1 MAAGTPPRDAPP
13 GVSPAR
19 ATTPGASPG
28 ARAPDA
34 TPPSAVPETPPERFG
49 SPDAAGALA
58 PGGASPTIR
67 GDKFAP
73 VSPQSAGSPVSP
85 HLTQGAPGH
94 VARVVDWAER
104 EAQGELLSS
113 SQKRSD
119 RNRRSKRG
127 SLTSSV
133 VGGFAAATSGALER
147 LRASRN
153 APETPVMLP
162 KTRRS
167 LRDALPEEQE
177 EEIALARRM
186 SPLAL
191 DDPFPPTLDPSSTSA
206 TRASDAGKNLSA
218 DLVEV
223 TVDPYDFDAFA
234 EEVEKATVARKSSP
248 APPPVGSPNN
258 SSAVP
263 ETPES
268 FAPADDDARAAV
280 SPTPS
285 PSAGPA
291 IASSPALDEPASLAL
306 GNREEATRGSESS
319 APPDRRAD
327 EEARARAQI
336 VAAAA
341 ATSVSPVS
349 RVDANGGSEAVVIVA
364 ETDERAKENAEG
376 DDGANDSGGSGG
388 GPVPRVFPLRPRDLA
403 SNAYRVTE
411 SRAAMLLPKRS
422 AAPVPAPSA
431 QKKHK
436 ARNLSNDAKKTGGHD
451 GLTAVMTPLP
461 ISKSVLDRIDALGPE
476 MQPAQK
482 YILLL
487 GIALDFY
494 AKTQLIRE
502 LRRFALMGDNGGWG
516 WFAAVFLFFLL
527 SGSATTAYWLLHYPM
542 PTAKEV
548 AELSGKNAT
557 RVFGFTKLD
566 FKKMVRTAGAVA
578 SMCQL
583 GTAFA
588 AWRALRVK
596 DLRQRKAEMDLRGMQ
611 LVDTVFLLL
620 PVATLQAYVGMKC
633 SSPELVCPGRS
644 GFDALLFL
652 AVLGA
657 ITSATLCFVSLD
669 LHEKPPS
676 LTWGQYWRAH
686 KAHLSEMAAKSAF
699 RFLELSARVSLIALF
714 SAVKGGW
721 VFFVFFMHAAIVLL
735 ALRFWPRVVGGGVP
749 DRGVWAKLVA
759 VERVI
764 VSPRRKWWPE
774 KLFKGRVLCFP
785 VLDDSKLLVASMI
798 WPPSMFVANAT
809 DNKGRFWW
817 RSKTCPRKSFLSV
830 DRRDAIFPLPLFAAA
845 QTFEA
850 CLMFLIVGFA
860 IGNKPHY
867 HAYFLCAALVNLAWL
882 MAVVAW
888 ISAAALWNPFLPEG
902 PPLAA
907 TRGAPGTADASG
919 SASAADDDAYA
930 SEWKGWHGPDAAA
943 GDDDDDDDA
952 RAGSRSGAGTFQK
965 GANVAASMAAPG
977 VFSPGGRTPGGRA
990 ARRASNGVAAS
1001 YAIGPTIQSSTENRT
1016 LPLPSSREEEPL
1028 RVAPVPAARAL
1039 LFGGE
1044 KPADAET
1051 RKAEEDAAEK
1061 AKAAASE
1068 AAARERLE
1076 RERSKAARAEAARL
1090 EIARLDALRREEAA
1104 RAMRREKELLEEK
1117 LEKER
1122 ATRAA
1127 RPPAHRPPVAAAAKP
1142 EEPSKVVFGETEE
1155 TTASHAGRRQSG
1167 GLFGRPGIVV
1177 SSSVSERR
1185 SRADEEM

>member
-1 MAAGTPPRDAPP
+1 MAEGTPPRDAPP
-13 GVSPAR
+13 GVSPVR

-34 TPPSAVPETPPERFG
+34 TPPSAVPETPPDSRFG
-49 SPDAAGALA
+49 SPVAADALA

-67 GDKFAP
+67 GDKFALT
-73 VSPQSAGSPVSP
+73 SPQSADSPASP

-104 EAQGELLSS
+104 EAQGELLSAE
-113 SQKRSD
+113 KPTRSD
-119 RNRRSKRG
+119 RERRSGRG

-153 APETPVMLP
+153 APETPVMPP

-191 DDPFPPTLDPSSTSA
+191 DEPAEGSSRETA
-206 TRASDAGKNLSA
+206 RASAQDGKNLSS

-234 EEVEKATVARKSSP
+234 EEVERVTARVPERSPSPASSSP
-248 APPPVGSPNN
+248 A

-263 ETPES
+263 ETPQTS
-268 FAPADDDARAAV
+268 GPAATDAGDAR

-291 IASSPALDEPASLAL
+291 TSSSPALDE
-306 GNREEATRGSESS
+306 REEATRGSGFVPED
-319 APPDRRAD
+319 DRAA

-336 VAAAA
+336 LAATA
-341 ATSVSPVS
+341 ATSASPVRS
-349 RVDANGGSEAVVIVA
+349 AGGEVDANGRETAVVVA
-364 ETDERAKENAEG
+364 ETATETKENGAMAV
-376 DDGANDSGGSGG
+376 DDGVSGGFG
-388 GPVPRVFPLRPRDLA
+388 GPAPRAPALRPGDLA
-403 SNAYRVTE
+403 SNAFRVTD
-411 SRAAMLLPKRS
+411 SRAAVLLPKRS
-422 AAPVPAPSA
+422 AAPTAAPSA
-431 QKKHK
+431 QKKKLHP
-436 ARNLSNDAKKTGGHD
+436 RNLLPTKGSPTKGGQ
-451 GLTAVMTPLP
+451 TMTTVMTPLP
-461 ISKSVLDRIDALGPE
+461 INQSILDRIDALGPE

-482 YILLL
+482 TILLL
-487 GIALDFY
+487 GIALDLY

-502 LRRFALMGDNGGWG
+502 LRRFALMGDDGGWG

-527 SGSATTAYWLLHYPM
+527 SGSATAAYWLVHYPM
-542 PTAKEV
+542 PSAKER
-548 AELSGKNAT
+548 AELVGKHAP

-578 SMCQL
+578 AMCQL

-611 LVDTVFLLL
+611 LVDAVFLLL
-620 PVATLQAYVGMKC
+620 PTATLQAYVGMKC
-633 SSPELVCPGRS
+633 SSPELTCPGRS

-676 LTWGQYWRAH
+676 LTWRNYWRAH
-686 KAHLSEMAAKSAF
+686 KAHLSETAAKSAF

-721 VFFVFFMHAAIVLL
+721 VFFVFFMHAVIVLL
-735 ALRFWPRVVGGGVP
+735 GLKFWPKVVGGGVP
-749 DRGVWAKLVA
+749 DRGVWRKLVA
-759 VERVI
+759 VEARLV
-764 VSPRRKWWPE
+764 VSEKRTWWPE
-774 KLFKGRVLCFP
+774 RLFGGRSVYLP
-785 VLDDSKLLVASMI
+785 TLNDTKLLVFAMI

-809 DNKGRFWW
+809 DAKGRFWW
-817 RSKTCPRKSFLSV
+817 RSKTCPRKNFLSA
-830 DRRDAIFPLPLFAAA
+830 DRRDAVFPLPLFVAL

-850 CLMFLIVGFA
+850 CLMFLIVGAA
-860 IGNKPHY
+860 IGDKQHY
-867 HAYFLCAALVNLAWL
+867 HAYFLSAALVNIAWL
-882 MAVVAW
+882 MAVIGW

-902 PPLAA
+902 PPLAFA
-907 TRGAPGTADASG
+907 RGARGSGAPGTARV
-919 SASAADDDAYA
+919 AADETLGHSRPSHV

-943 GDDDDDDDA
+943 EVSDDDVPEPEDFPSA
-952 RAGSRSGAGTFQK
+952 RGERIGEKVAFQK

-1001 YAIGPTIQSSTENRT
+1001 YAVGPTETRKER
-1016 LPLPSSREEEPL
+1016 SREREEVSEVSLAPASS
-1028 RVAPVPAARAL
+1028 VAAPAARAL

-1044 KPADAET
+1044 RAET
-1051 RKAEEDAAEK
+1051 REAKAEADAAEK
-1061 AKAAASE
+1061 ARAAASE
-1068 AAARERLE
+1068 AAAAKAEAARLE
-1076 RERSKAARAEAARL
+1076 RERARAAKAEAARL
-1090 EIARLDALRREEAA
+1090 EIARLDALRLEEAA
-1104 RAMRREKELLEEK
+1104 RAMRREKALLEERR
-1117 LEKER
+1117 EKER
-1122 ATRAA
+1122 AANA
-1127 RPPAHRPPVAAAAKP
+1127 SRPPAHRPPVGETAAAKP
-1142 EEPSKVVFGETEE
+1142 AKPDETAPPE
-1155 TTASHAGRRQSG
+1155 TTARRQSG

-1177 SSSVSERR
+1177 SSSVAERP
-1185 SRADEEM
+1185 SP

>member
-1 MAAGTPPRDAPP
+1 MVKGTPLQDAPS
-13 GVSPAR
+13 GVSPTR
-19 ATTPGASPG
+19 AITPGASPG
-28 ARAPDA
+28 ARAPGA
-34 TPPSAVPETPPERFG
+34 TPPSAVSETPLERFG
-49 SPDAAGALA
+49 SPDA
-58 PGGASPTIR
+58 GGASPIIR
-67 GDKFAP
+67 GDKFELP
-73 VSPQSAGSPVSP
+73 SPQGAGSPASP

-104 EAQGELLSS
+104 EAQGELLSAE
-113 SQKRSD
+113 KK
-119 RNRRSKRG
+119 KRG
-127 SLTSSV
+127 SLTSSI

-147 LRASRN
+147 LRAARN
-153 APETPVMLP
+153 APETPVMPP

-191 DDPFPPTLDPSSTSA
+191 DGASSAERPSSES
-206 TRASDAGKNLSA
+206 RAERTPGKDLGA

-234 EEVEKATVARKSSP
+234 EEVERKETTFDVPVATSPVGGETNEDATPPIGLGSP
-248 APPPVGSPNN
+248 A

-263 ETPES
+263 ETPETS
-268 FAPADDDARAAV
+268 APAVVEAESAR

-291 IASSPALDEPASLAL
+291 TASSPALDGRE
-306 GNREEATRGSESS
+306 NREEATAKNGGSSPED
-319 APPDRRAD
+319 DRAA
-327 EEARARAQI
+327 EEARARAQV

-341 ATSVSPVS
+341 ANTCVSPGS
-349 RVDANGGSEAVVIVA
+349 RASRACSAGDAVDTANRRETDENAKENANGDDANGGPGES
-364 ETDERAKENAEG
+364 
-376 DDGANDSGGSGG
+376 
-388 GPVPRVFPLRPRDLA
+388 VPRAPPLRPGESA
-403 SNAYRVTE
+403 SDAYRVTD

-431 QKKHK
+431 QKKRSR
-436 ARNLSNDAKKTGGHD
+436 ALPNDAKGGQTM
-451 GLTAVMTPLP
+451 TAVMTPLP

-487 GIALDFY
+487 GIALDLY

-502 LRRFALMGDNGGWG
+502 LRRFALIGDNGGWG

-542 PTAKEV
+542 PTAKEQ

-578 SMCQL
+578 AMCQL

-611 LVDTVFLLL
+611 LVDAVFLLL

-686 KAHLSEMAAKSAF
+686 KAHLSETAAKSVF

-721 VFFVFFMHAAIVLL
+721 VFFVFFMHAALILL

-749 DRGVWAKLVA
+749 DRGVWAKLTA
-759 VERVI
+759 VERVV

-774 KLFKGRVLCFP
+774 KLFRGRVAYFP
-785 VLDDSKLLVASMI
+785 TLDDSKLLVASMV
-798 WPPSMFVANAT
+798 WPPSMFVANAM
-809 DNKGRFWW
+809 DKKGRFWW
-817 RSKTCPRKSFLSV
+817 RSKTCPRKSFLSA
-830 DRRDAIFPLPLFAAA
+830 DRRDAIFPLPLFVAL

-850 CLMFLIVGFA
+850 CLMFLIVGAA
-860 IGNKPHY
+860 IGDKPHY
-867 HAYFLCAALVNLAWL
+867 HAYFLCAALVNFAWL

-902 PPLAA
+902 PPLAMKK
-907 TRGAPGTADASG
+907 TRAAEREAADCFDDADAS
-919 SASAADDDAYA
+919 D
-930 SEWKGWHGPDAAA
+930 WKGWHGPDAAT
-943 GDDDDDDDA
+943 GTTDDDDDDGHE
-952 RAGSRSGAGTFQK
+952 RAALSDLRRLNPANESASKPFQK

-990 ARRASNGVAAS
+990 SRRASGGVAAS
-1001 YAIGPTIQSSTENRT
+1001 YAVGPT
-1016 LPLPSSREEEPL
+1016 EPF
-1028 RVAPVPAARAL
+1028 RAEPADEPARASEAEVAGSDARAPAARAL
-1039 LFGGE
+1039 RFGGE
-1044 KPADAET
+1044 GRVA
-1051 RKAEEDAAEK
+1051 EDAAEK
-1061 AKAAASE
+1061 ARAAGAE
-1068 AAARERLE
+1068 AAARERA
-1076 RERSKAARAEAARL
+1076 KAAKAEAARL

-1104 RAMRREKELLEEK
+1104 RAMRRERELLEERK
-1117 LEKER
+1117 EKER
-1122 ATRAA
+1122 AAA
-1127 RPPAHRPPVAAAAKP
+1127 AERPPARRPPVPPAAKP
-1142 EEPSKVVFGETEE
+1142 EALGETGAPE
-1155 TTASHAGRRQSG
+1155 TAAAPAARRQSG

-1177 SSSVSERR
+1177 ASSVSERP
-1185 SRADEEM
+1185 SP